1 MDSPGRKCS
10 DCGNYWESHFCG
22 YIQSLCKIHGS
33 LDVDQHE
40 RHPDTAAATCKEFTP
55 KRPKGPETEAEALQ
69 RMLRAL
75 WPNGGRTR

>member
-1 MDSPGRKCS
+1 MDNPGRKCS

-22 YIQSLCKIHGS
+22 YIQTLCKIHGS